1 MFWKKKSDEAIT
13 IELASD
19 DRRNSVRI
27 QPLDEI
33 IIHHD
38 TQQFKLID
46 ISFTGLA
53 FEMSSGLFKKE
64 DSFEITLSLPLGS
77 TGILSEKK
85 VTISNLI
92 KVVQI
97 NGEICH
103 CRFIK
108 QTHQNKLL
116 IDRFILNEQKRQILS
131 QINSE

>member
-1 MFWKKKSDEAIT
+1 MFWKKKSDDAII

-38 TQQFKLID
+38 RQQFKLID

-53 FEMSSGLFKKE
+53 FELSSDLFKKE

-85 VTISNLI
+85 
-92 KVVQI
+92 
-97 NGEICH
+97 
-103 CRFIK
+103 
-108 QTHQNKLL
+108 
-116 IDRFILNEQKRQILS
+116 
-131 QINSE
+131 